1 MVKNKNS
8 NKNIMNFPAVN
19 HDVCT
24 GCGNCINICPLEA
37 MSFVDCRVMIDA
49 DQCNHCLLCAMVCPV
64 EAIS

>member
-1 MVKNKNS
+1 
-8 NKNIMNFPAVN
+8 MNFPAVN

-37 MSFVDCRVMIDA
+37 MSFVDCKVVIDA